1 MREFCCYVYLPHAC
15 SMESMINLVAM
26 AQHHPTEKR
35 AWSLALGLGASWIAD
50 VAPGSDLSAPAP
62 PRQGLAE
69 HCIRVATIDKALH
82 VRGLEPSHRRVAYKH
97 ETIIIY
103 GTFLCV
109 FLVLTAKINVK
120 NCTWKLARHGKG
132 VLYIRLVGGTCES
145 DGDRSAVDHWLASC
159 KPANANLSRLK
170 ERNQTHV
177 VLQISRDISFSLLA
191 CCMCCRCLICKDG
204 CWVHRSNNKHMEYVL
219 ISCPLAN
226 SSCKQLCQ

>member
-1 MREFCCYVYLPHAC
+1 MCISCFNSQNQCQELYMVSSKTSDKIEIIQRRIVPQNSLDMEKVCYIYALSVGRAR
-15 SMESMINLVAM
+15 V
-26 AQHHPTEKR
+26 TETEV
-35 AWSLALGLGASWIAD
+35 L
-50 VAPGSDLSAPAP
+50 SD
-62 PRQGLAE
+62 
-69 HCIRVATIDKALH
+69 HC
-82 VRGLEPSHRRVAYKH
+82 
-97 ETIIIY
+97 
-103 GTFLCV
+103 
-109 FLVLTAKINVK
+109 
-120 NCTWKLARHGKG
+120 
-132 VLYIRLVGGTCES
+132 
-145 DGDRSAVDHWLASC
+145 LASC